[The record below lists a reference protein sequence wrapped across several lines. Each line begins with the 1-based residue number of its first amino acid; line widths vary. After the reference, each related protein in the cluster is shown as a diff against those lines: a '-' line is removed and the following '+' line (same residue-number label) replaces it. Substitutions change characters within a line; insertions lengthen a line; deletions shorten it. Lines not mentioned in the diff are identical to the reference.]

1 LTAIRTTYSGDLR
14 TEATHTESGTK
25 VITDAPKDNHGMGE
39 SFSPSELFLASL
51 SSCML
56 SCMGIASKK
65 HRINID
71 GATCEAHKAMLS
83 NPRRIDEVFI
93 SFKFPLLYTPKEQKI
108 LEAAAY
114 SCPIS
119 LSLHPDLKK
128 SVNFN
133 W

>member
-1 LTAIRTTYSGDLR
+1 MTAIHTSYSGKLR
-14 TEATHTESGTK
+14 TEATHLQTGTK
-25 VITDAPKDNHGMGE
+25 VITDAPIDNHGKGE

-56 SCMGIASKK
+56 SCMGIAANA
-65 HRINID
+65 HNID
-71 GATCEAHKAMLS
+71 IEGTTCES
-83 NPRRIDEVFI
+83 NKVMASQPRRITEI
-93 SFKFPLLYTPKEQKI
+93 SIDFKFPKQYTVKERKI

-119 LSLHPDLKK
+119 LALDPDLIKK
-128 SVNFN
+128 VNFG